1 MPSEIPVPAPR
12 SSFRWRLL
20 LAFFGV
26 SSFAI
31 LGGAVA
37 IYAFSKIEDV
47 LERITDHSV
56 PSVLASLQLSRD
68 AERLVSAAPVLL
80 TSTSQGEHQEQAS
93 KIRNDI
99 AQLSGVLGSLKQYQ
113 LDASVIDHIASTVDW
128 LTLNLI
134 SMETT
139 VGNALAIG
147 EQRKALTKNALE
159 SMSVIQLALESALE
173 KLNSEADVS
182 QTSKDVQEE
191 QDVYAQSPKNIV
203 SLRAVLRLKF
213 ELATLADRLATI
225 GLIDDQEK
233 LNSSSHQFTNSLDR
247 IKVLVQQLDATLDA
261 TIVDRALLFYTYVEG
276 SKSVLRIRRLELEAR
291 KNAQLLLTESM
302 KASQQLTQTIDR
314 LVRDTEKEINWAG
327 AAARQER
334 RTGTALL
341 IVVVVL
347 SLLSSVL
354 VVWLYVERSLIR
366 RLTALG
372 SSMLSIAR
380 GNLQAAIPVGGTDE
394 ISRMA
399 DALTIFR
406 AATSERAAAERAR
419 ANLSRYFSPN
429 LADHLAENPGAFEL
443 GGERREL
450 TFLFTDLAS
459 FTTLVE
465 KHDPVVVVSLMNNYI
480 GGVSA
485 IVFEH
490 GGTVDTVV
498 GDAVHAIFGA
508 PLEQPDHAASGVSCA
523 LAIDSFTRRYAE
535 EKAREN
541 IPVGITRIGVHTGS
555 AIVGNFGGE
564 SYFHYTAHG
573 DAVNTAARLETANK
587 AFGTRMCVSAD
598 TANKIPGFVGRPIG
612 SLILKGKAKEI
623 FAFEPVNRNEVGSE
637 RLKSYLEAFEKL
649 QEGDPGCLRAFAS
662 YVGNYDTDPL
672 ANFHLQRLLAGQIS
686 TRISL
691 TDI

>member
-1 MPSEIPVPAPR
+1 MSSEAPVPAPQ

-20 LAFFGV
+20 FAFVGV

-68 AERLVSAAPVLL
+68 AERLVSAAPALL
-80 TSTSQGEHQEQAS
+80 TSISQSEHREQAS

-99 AQLSGVLGSLKQYQ
+99 AQLSDVLESLKQYH
-113 LDASVIDHIASTVDW
+113 LDASVIDHVASAVDW

-147 EQRKALTKNALE
+147 EQRKAITQNALE
-159 SMSVIQLALESALE
+159 LASEIQLALEPALQ
-173 KLNSEADVS
+173 KLNNEAYAS
-182 QTSKDVQEE
+182 PTWEGVQGE
-191 QDVYAQSPKNIV
+191 QDVYAQSSKDIA
-203 SLRAVLRLKF
+203 SLRAVLHLRF
-213 ELATLADRLATI
+213 EFATLADRIAAI
-225 GLIDDQEK
+225 GLIDDRDK
-233 LNSSSHQFTNSLDR
+233 LNSSSQQFLNSIDR
-247 IKVLVQQLDATLDA
+247 IKALVQKIDPVLNTA
-261 TIVDRALLFYTYVEG
+261 IVDRAALFYTYVDG
-276 SKSVLRIRRLELEAR
+276 SKSVLRIRLLELEAR
-291 KNAQLLLTESM
+291 LNAQRLLTESM
-302 KASQQLTQTIDR
+302 KASQQLTQTIER
-314 LVRDTEKEINWAG
+314 LVSNTEEEIKWAG
-327 AAARQER
+327 DAARQER

-341 IVVVVL
+341 VVVVVL

-366 RLTALG
+366 RLTALS

-380 GNLQAAIPVGGTDE
+380 GNLQTTIPTGGTDE
-394 ISRMA
+394 ISSMA
-399 DALTIFR
+399 NALTVFR
-406 AATSERAAAERAR
+406 EATSERAAAERAR

-429 LADHLAENPGAFEL
+429 LADHIAENPKTFEL

-465 KHDPVVVVSLMNNYI
+465 KLDPAVVVSLMNDYI

-523 LAIDSFTRRYAE
+523 LAIDSFTRE
-535 EKAREN
+535 FSKKKAKEN
-541 IPVGITRIGVHTGS
+541 ITLGITRIGVHTGS

-587 AFGTRMCVSAD
+587 AFGTRICVSAD
-598 TANKIPGFVGRPIG
+598 TANTITDFVGRPIG
-612 SLILKGKAKEI
+612 NLILKGKTKEI
-623 FAFEPVNRNEVGSE
+623 FAFEPVDRNEAGSE
-637 RLKSYLEAFEKL
+637 RLKTYLEAFEKL

-691 TDI
+691 VEI